1 MYQESDLSLL
11 SENRSSP
18 KSACPSKCSST
29 IINTEILF
37 INEKLEWKF
46 RGFSRWAAH
55 YPQGGPWA
63 AYVFPDA
70 QEPFVNADYWLAW
83 QKSDGLFL
91 FGDSL
96 SFLGNSAKGPLLG
109 NSAKG
114 PATKPVSLH
123 SLSPMSLQPQGLLW
137 RRCCWTTELKSCA
150 RGAQEEG
157 TPPALHQYWGSVCAP
172 FVLTSLSPGN
182 QLQGSASHVWG
193 AWEELSSHHVVGSS
207 SSHREGLEESMWPKT
222 NKARGLSWVL
232 TWEDNRPSI
241 DQSPKKEGPEEGV
254 DSEWFPS
261 ALLWDSCNLHHLA
274 ASSSPH
280 NWEV

>member
-1 MYQESDLSLL
+1 MCQESDLSLL

-29 IINTEILF
+29 IINTVILF

-46 RGFSRWAAH
+46 RGFSGRAAH

-70 QEPFVNADYWLAW
+70 QGLCEPFVNADYWLAW

-96 SFLGNSAKGPLLG
+96 SFLGNSGKGPLLG

-137 RRCCWTTELKSCA
+137 RRCCWTTKLKSCA

-157 TPPALHQYWGSVCAP
+157 APLLCTSTGALSVLHLCWP
-172 FVLTSLSPGN
+172 V
-182 QLQGSASHVWG
+182 SAQVISF
-193 AWEELSSHHVVGSS
+193 
-207 SSHREGLEESMWPKT
+207 
-222 NKARGLSWVL
+222 RGQQAMSGEHEKNWV
-232 TWEDNRPSI
+232 PI
-241 DQSPKKEGPEEGV
+241 
-254 DSEWFPS
+254 
-261 ALLWDSCNLHHLA
+261 
-274 ASSSPH
+274 
-280 NWEV
+280 